1 MSRIIIDEDTEK
13 IVARLITVRHGGKC
27 SLFANTVAKN
37 GTGLSYEGIP
47 VYVIGGYHIKF
58 YSDVLGPKFDIE
70 GETLTIRS
78 LDVMT
83 TICKACEH
91 INLDNIENTE
101 FAVIVVY
108 TVNDENDD
116 NSPIELDEMTKFKC
130 KFRKFV
136 IHGMCHRDKVRSIDD
151 DDDDTTEKKSF
162 VVDTEVE

>member
-27 SLFANTVAKN
+27 SLFANAVAKN

-47 VYVIGGYHIKF
+47 VYVIGGYHIKS
-58 YSDVLGPKFDIE
+58 YSDALGPKFDIE
-70 GETLTIRS
+70 GETLVIRS

-83 TICKACEH
+83 MICDACKH
-91 INLDNIENTE
+91 INLDNIGNTE

-108 TVNDENDD
+108 TVNEENADD
-116 NSPIELDEMTKFKC
+116 SPIELDEMTKFKC

-136 IHGMCHRDKVRSIDD
+136 INGMRHRDKVRSI